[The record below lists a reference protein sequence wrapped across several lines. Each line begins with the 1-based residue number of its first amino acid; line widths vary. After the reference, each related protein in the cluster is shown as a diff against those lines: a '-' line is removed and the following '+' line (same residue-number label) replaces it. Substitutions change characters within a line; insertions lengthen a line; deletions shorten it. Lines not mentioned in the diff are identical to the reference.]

1 VHTDKDAN
9 DDASRDG
16 STTSDND
23 PGERP
28 VRRKLKQTTITSASE
43 AAEDNDAGGPSD
55 DQSNTSEE
63 NENGDIIDGERVIK
77 KRSFDDL
84 QADDVDATDSSSDD
98 GDHRRKRSC
107 DSEAGDDL
115 GVRNAGHRTPSEEN
129 EEYPN
134 QILSPK
140 KKRSIDQLKC
150 DDIKGDELSA
160 KEGEEVLIS
169 DDKSKN
175 SGEPEKKRHRD
186 NSEEM
191 VTDAQANAVPSTTS
205 LPKPFSNTS
214 AVSPFASLASP
225 KPSDAST
232 EKEKF
237 SNPAHVTSAS
247 AFASSGLAAFASSEQ
262 SPFGTLGSST
272 RAPSV
277 FQSPFNPVSDK
288 PSTPKFAAASG
299 PSPFAAT
306 RTSGFAALGSGFGGS
321 ALPSGF
327 CSTFK
332 AGGGLTSFA
341 SPGGPGILGGPN
353 EVKPHSGLG
362 DDSGEDNENE
372 ESNPMEGFGKEKE
385 DERFFEQEIET
396 GEEDEMTYFTCKAKL
411 FHFTGEE
418 WKERG
423 IGTFKVNVK
432 EPEDCEDG
440 KKSARL
446 IMRADG
452 VLRVMLNTPIFK
464 GMSVGDGSGKEPTT
478 KQLHLASLENG
489 RSVPLL
495 LRTANDDLAKELYR
509 VILDLQQQL

>member
-1 VHTDKDAN
+1 VNIIRRFSLDKLDLTDGNINLKSRANVEPAVTDAN

-169 DDKSKN
+169 DDKSQN

-186 NSEEM
+186 NSEERL
-191 VTDAQANAVPSTTS
+191 TDAQANAVPST
-205 LPKPFSNTS
+205 
-214 AVSPFASLASP
+214 VCY
-225 KPSDAST
+225 SD
-232 EKEKF
+232 
-237 SNPAHVTSAS
+237 
-247 AFASSGLAAFASSEQ
+247 
-262 SPFGTLGSST
+262 
-272 RAPSV
+272 
-277 FQSPFNPVSDK
+277 
-288 PSTPKFAAASG
+288 
-299 PSPFAAT
+299 
-306 RTSGFAALGSGFGGS
+306 
-321 ALPSGF
+321 
-327 CSTFK
+327 
-332 AGGGLTSFA
+332 
-341 SPGGPGILGGPN
+341 
-353 EVKPHSGLG
+353 
-362 DDSGEDNENE
+362 
-372 ESNPMEGFGKEKE
+372 
-385 DERFFEQEIET
+385 
-396 GEEDEMTYFTCKAKL
+396 
-411 FHFTGEE
+411 
-418 WKERG
+418 
-423 IGTFKVNVK
+423 
-432 EPEDCEDG
+432 
-440 KKSARL
+440 L
-446 IMRADG
+446 IC
-452 VLRVMLNTPIFK
+452 
-464 GMSVGDGSGKEPTT
+464 
-478 KQLHLASLENG
+478 HLS
-489 RSVPLL
+489 
-495 LRTANDDLAKELYR
+495 Y
-509 VILDLQQQL
+509 